1 LVVVV
6 CVAGAAHAQEGTIVL
21 GGAVSCGKFI
31 AASTGVPPGSYKQTR
46 DGQFVDD
53 FARYQGW
60 LMGFVSGYND
70 AQSDNLTQQI
80 KVDLAGLDLWM
91 RNWCNKNP
99 TKSVY
104 EGASAFR
111 LEMRGR

>member
-1 LVVVV
+1 M
-6 CVAGAAHAQEGTIVL
+6 VL
-21 GGAVSCGKFI
+21 GAGQNSCGQLI
-31 AASTGVPPGSYKQTR
+31 AASTGIPPGNYKKMETVN
-46 DGQFVDD
+46 GQFVHD

-60 LMGFVSGYND
+60 LMGFVSGYNE
-70 AQSDNLTQQI
+70 AQSNDTQQI

-99 TKSVY
+99 TKLVFD
-104 EGASAFR
+104 GAHAFR